1 MRLIIFVMTL
11 TLVTWAFA
19 IDGLDREF
27 YDSDFDGNLDY
38 YELDV
43 MIDDAIEEHSRNNPC

>member
-1 MRLIIFVMTL
+1 MRVLIFLITL